1 MKIEI
6 ESTDKVTEIDGVQVR
21 LWNGTTDQGVK
32 CLVFVHR
39 LAVKYL
45 QDQSQFQKE
54 LKEMQAPVSIERVIP
69 LSQILFGIDQT

>member
-21 LWNGTTDQGVK
+21 LWKGITEQNIE

-39 LAVKYL
+39 LAVKNI

-54 LKEMQAPVSIERVIP
+54 LKEIQWQVSSERIIP
-69 LSQILFGIDQT
+69 LSKIL